1 LFYVESEECNHG
13 SGRKSQAQNK
23 AGTGGLLAEGIVD
36 MQTREEILQKLK
48 ALKPLITERYR
59 LRSIALFGSY
69 ARGDQTEESDVDVLV
84 DVDPSIGLGF
94 IDLADMIEERLGIK
108 TDVVPADGVKARYRA
123 YITKDLLYV

>member
-1 LFYVESEECNHG
+1 
-13 SGRKSQAQNK
+13 
-23 AGTGGLLAEGIVD
+23 

-48 ALKPLITERYR
+48 ALKPLIAERYR

-69 ARGDQTEESDVDVLV
+69 ARGDQTEESDVDILV

-108 TDVVPADGVKARYRA
+108 TDVVAADGLRPRYRP
-123 YITKDLLYV
+123 YVTKDLLYV